1 MLVLGIWQS
10 DFVMSIYTL
19 LQIIFPYMLL
29 QNIEYNSLCYP
40 IVFGVNL
47 FYVYMFMYIYVY
59 PELLIY
65 PSPSFPFGNH
75 VCFVCL

>member
-1 MLVLGIWQS
+1 
-10 DFVMSIYTL
+10 
-19 LQIIFPYMLL
+19 MLL

-75 VCFVCL
+75 ICFVCL